1 MYPDNLEITPRMR
14 KGTVLNRANFGCLG
28 GIPTL
33 NITNGCLFSCAY
45 CYARGYSQAPRGKE
59 VQVYV
64 NLPELLEKELPRKR
78 QVPSWVIINT
88 ASDCFQPHPDI
99 LRVAFETMRI
109 LLDWGVGVSILT
121 KGEIPGKFL
130 DLFRRN
136 PGKVLAQVGLVSL
149 SERYWRDYE
158 PYAAHPEVRIRNL
171 FHLRDLGITPE
182 VRMDP
187 IIPFVTDTENEV
199 AGLLERVKEAGVHRV
214 SLSYL
219 HLRPPIR
226 DQLIRELSPL
236 HRKLLE
242 ACFHGGDWKVVG
254 SSTMTKLLPPLLREK
269 GYDRIRGI
277 AKKVGSPGD
286 CLPVQKPGPGRR
298 TVRFCEG
305 ADAGRGEVSGPAS
318 AFPLLTDRLHPDP
331 SPCPSLCVGR
341 IESSP
346 GSYERREAFL
356 PAVGVVPIRN
366 SSEGPSRDA
375 PGPPLARILAERV
388 GAHEEPPARLAGVG
402 HVFFH
407 GVGSV
412 VAGLAGVLGHL
423 LQLAL
428 AGVGGVAGDAGHG
441 PFLIVGGLDEALVL
455 LMMLGLLVDPIGL
468 GEVIHLEHPL

>member
-1 MYPDNLEITPRMR
+1 MSGQDGSMSGLVPPPNGRPRRTETHFRNKENASGYPDNLEITPRMR
-14 KGTVLNRANFGCLG
+14 KGTVLNRSNFGCLG

-78 QVPSWVIINT
+78 QVPPWVIINT

-171 FHLRDLGITPE
+171 FHLRDLGISPE

-187 IIPFVTDTENEV
+187 IIPFVTDTENEI
-199 AGLLERVKEAGVHRV
+199 AELLERVKDAGVQRV

-242 ACFHGGDWKVVG
+242 ACFHGGDWTVVG

-277 AKKVGSPGD
+277 AKKVGVRAIVCRCKNPDLEGD
-286 CLPVQKPGPGRR
+286 LCGS
-298 TVRFCEG
+298 
-305 ADAGRGEVSGPAS
+305 ARGQTRG
-318 AFPLLTDRLHPDP
+318 
-331 SPCPSLCVGR
+331 
-341 IESSP
+341 
-346 GSYERREAFL
+346 
-356 PAVGVVPIRN
+356 
-366 SSEGPSRDA
+366 
-375 PGPPLARILAERV
+375 AERST
-388 GAHEEPPARLAGVG
+388 A
-402 HVFFH
+402 
-407 GVGSV
+407 
-412 VAGLAGVLGHL
+412 
-423 LQLAL
+423 QL
-428 AGVGGVAGDAGHG
+428 
-441 PFLIVGGLDEALVL
+441 
-455 LMMLGLLVDPIGL
+455 
-468 GEVIHLEHPL
+468 PLFRC